1 MILAVDPG
9 KSGGLAWMF
18 TDSDGSVLTASKQMP
33 DTDGDIVDLL
43 REFTIAQKDPVAY
56 IELVGGFVRGGENR
70 QPGSAMFKFGDGYG
84 FIRGVLM
91 AFGWRV
97 IFVRPQEWQKHF
109 SLGTRSNCATN
120 GEWKNKLKSEAQ
132 RRFPNQHV
140 TLKTAD
146 ALLILEYAKM
156 KEGSV

>member
-1 MILAVDPG
+1 MILAIDPG
-9 KSGGLAWMF
+9 KSGGMAWLSLNGLGAVQTQCF
-18 TDSDGSVLTASKQMP
+18 SMP
-33 DTDGDIVDLL
+33 ETDGDIVDLL
-43 REFTIAQKDPVAY
+43 RAFTIAQKDPVAY

-109 SLGTRSNCATN
+109 SLGTRSSCATAC
-120 GEWKNKLKSEAQ
+120 EWKRKLKEEAQ
-132 RRFPNQHV
+132 RRFPNQQV

-146 ALLILEYAKM
+146 ALLILEYAKT
-156 KEGSV
+156 KEGAV